1 MPSITTAV
9 LRGAG
14 SAPPKGCSSFDGL
27 AFPQVAWVF
36 VGPSGAGIFPMKTY
50 SPKPEHI
57 ERRWYVLD
65 ANGQVLGRLA
75 SEVATLLRGK
85 HKPMFAP
92 HMDTGDHVIVVN
104 ADKVELTGNKL
115 EDKIA
120 WRHSGH
126 PGGITGVKYGDLMAT
141 RPVAAVEKA
150 VRGMLPK
157 NRLGRQMIKK
167 LHIVAGPEHP
177 HGAQKPVPLAVGE
190 RPAWDGLPVPAT
202 APTPTAP
209 KASRPASK
217 PDAPAPAQ
225 DADRRA
231 GAEAGRAGGGCRR
244 RGGRGSTEAGRQED
258 HREEDHRE
266 EADGE
271 EADREGHERRE
282 EADRE
287 EDHSEEAD
295 REEDDGPEVGQEA
308 AEERGVTRSCQQPQ

>member
-1 MPSITTAV
+1 
-9 LRGAG
+9 
-14 SAPPKGCSSFDGL
+14 
-27 AFPQVAWVF
+27 
-36 VGPSGAGIFPMKTY
+36 MKTY

-104 ADKVELTGNKL
+104 ADKVELTGKKL

-120 WRHSGH
+120 WRHSGY

-157 NRLGRQMIKK
+157 NRIGRQMIKK

-202 APTPTAP
+202 APKAP
-209 KASRPASK
+209 KSSRPASK
-217 PDAPAPAQ
+217 PDVPRKEPTAEPAPKPVAPAE
-225 DADRRA
+225 DV
-231 GAEAGRAGGGCRR
+231 AE
-244 RGGRGSTEAGRQED
+244 
-258 HREEDHRE
+258 
-266 EADGE
+266 
-271 EADREGHERRE
+271 
-282 EADRE
+282 
-287 EDHSEEAD
+287 
-295 REEDDGPEVGQEA
+295 EA
-308 AEERGVTRSCQQPQ
+308 AEAAPKPAAQKTSAKKTSAKKPTAKKPTAKKPTAKATSAAKKPTAKKTTAKKPTAKKTTAKKPKSEE